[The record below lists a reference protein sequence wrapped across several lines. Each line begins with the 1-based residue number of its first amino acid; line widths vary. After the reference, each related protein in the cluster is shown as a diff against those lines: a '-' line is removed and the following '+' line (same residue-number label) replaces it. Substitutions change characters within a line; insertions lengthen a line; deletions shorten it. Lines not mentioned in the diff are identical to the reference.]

1 MRRVT
6 SKTRELHVIAQNMIT
21 IEIVAALAQLLD
33 PRKNQ
38 CPILV
43 KRKSWRN
50 IEGQFEVARNLNNRL
65 FGTEEQI
72 LIDRNSV
79 FRTRDRDIFLQKVLF
94 WGFPTG
100 LHGVGKSAFDNWDNL
115 VALRLYLKR
124 HPDLTV
130 AEYRQMVSDHFSN
143 MRGLSIA
150 FFSKLLYFMNVTI
163 DGTLALINDEFLRKG
178 IKKVTGPEI
187 LPLKKAAKY
196 RYSSYPGFLNEMV
209 SLASNLHS
217 TPERLEYVLW
227 LIGKN

>member
-1 MRRVT
+1 
-6 SKTRELHVIAQNMIT
+6 MIT

-50 IEGQFEVARNLNNRL
+50 VEGQFEVARNLNNRL

-100 LHGVGKSAFDNWDNL
+100 MHGVGKSALNNWDNL
-115 VALRLYLKR
+115 CRLYSYLKTHR
-124 HPDLTV
+124 NMCR
-130 AEYRQMVSDHFSN
+130 AEYRQVVDNHFKQ
-143 MRGLSIA
+143 MKGLSLT

-163 DGTLALINDEFLRKG
+163 DGTPAVINDEFLRKG

-196 RYSSYPGFLNEMV
+196 RYSSYPDFLNEMV

>member
-1 MRRVT
+1 MIM
-6 SKTRELHVIAQNMIT
+6 HQNMIT
-21 IEIVAALAQLLD
+21 IEKVATLAQLLD
-33 PRKNQ
+33 PRKDQ
-38 CPILV
+38 CSIV
-43 KRKSWRN
+43 IMRKSWRN
-50 IEGQFEVARNLNNRL
+50 VEGQFEVARNLNNRL

-100 LHGVGKSAFDNWDNL
+100 MHGVGKSAFDNWDNL

-163 DGTLALINDEFLRKG
+163 DGALAVINDDLLRKG
-178 IKKVTGPEI
+178 INKVTGPEI
-187 LPLKKAAKY
+187 LPLKNVARY
-196 RYSSYPGFLNEMV
+196 RYMLYPDFLREMQL
-209 SLASNLHS
+209 LARDLHS
-217 TPERLEYVLW
+217 TPERLEYVFW
-227 LIGKN
+227 LIGKE